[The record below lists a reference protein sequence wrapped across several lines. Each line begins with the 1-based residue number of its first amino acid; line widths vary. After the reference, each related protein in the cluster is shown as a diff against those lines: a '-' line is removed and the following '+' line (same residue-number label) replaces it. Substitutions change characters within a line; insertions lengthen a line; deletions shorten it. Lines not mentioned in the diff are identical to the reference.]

1 MSLAVDLVRRFQRL
15 RALVIGDAMLDT
27 YLEGSA
33 TRLCTE
39 GPVPVVQK
47 KAEHCVPG
55 GAANT
60 AANLHALDA
69 DVTFLSIVGQDAAG
83 SALLSALRAQG
94 VSDRCI
100 VEDAFTNTLHKLR
113 ILANGQ
119 YIVRCDAEVRPL
131 SLESQQQLLAHL
143 EEVFPQSDLV
153 VISDYGY
160 GVVSGKLIERL
171 RKLHSLYPCVLLIDS
186 KNLTRFRHVRA
197 TVVTPNHLEARLLFE
212 PDRGLSAR
220 ETTINISHVE
230 YVGKRLM
237 TTMNAEH
244 AAITMAGEGVLLVDR
259 QQRTVHI
266 PTHPVAQAHDVGAGD
281 SFAAAMA
288 LALAAGGSVE
298 EAARIAIDAATIA
311 VSKRWTAVVRHQE
324 LLQRASLRDHIQHT
338 HSLTALSEASSAQA
352 LSQLVAQLETERQQ
366 GRTIVF
372 TNGVFD
378 ILHAGHIYFLR
389 QANAL
394 GDVLVV
400 AINSDSSTQRIKGKN
415 RPINSEQDRVAVVA
429 ALDAVDYVVL
439 FDEDTPT
446 ALIRVLRP
454 HIHVK
459 GGDYANEVLPEAEAV
474 REVGGQVVILPLA
487 GSMSTSSVIDRIVTL
502 ARNDEMGVEA

>member
-1 MSLAVDLVRRFQRL
+1 MSLAVDLVRRFRRL

-33 TRLCTE
+33 TRLCRE

-47 KAEHCVPG
+47 TAEHCVPG

-69 DVTFLSIVGQDAAG
+69 DVTFLSIIGRDTAG
-83 SALLSALRAQG
+83 TTLLSVLREQG
-94 VSDRCI
+94 LSDRCI

-119 YIVRCDAEVRPL
+119 YIVRYDADVRPL
-131 SLESQQQLLAHL
+131 SLESQKQLLAHL
-143 EEVFPQSDLV
+143 EEIFPHSDLV
-153 VISDYGY
+153 VVSDYGY
-160 GVVSGKLIERL
+160 GVVSEELIERL
-171 RKLHSLYPCVLLIDS
+171 QALHALYPCVLLIDS
-186 KNLTRFRHVRA
+186 KNLTRFRAVRA
-197 TVVTPNHLEARLLFE
+197 TVVTPNHLEACLLVE
-212 PDRGLSAR
+212 PSQVAS
-220 ETTINISHVE
+220 ETNINIPKVE
-230 YVGKRLM
+230 HVGKRLM
-237 TTMNAEH
+237 TMIDAKH
-244 AAITMAGEGVLLVDR
+244 AAITMGGQGVLLVDR
-259 QQRTVHI
+259 QERTVHI
-266 PTHPVAQAHDVGAGD
+266 PTHPVAQANDVGAGD

-288 LALAAGGSVE
+288 LALAAGGSAE

-324 LLQRASLRDHIQHT
+324 LLQRASLRDHIQHS
-338 HSLTALSEASSAQA
+338 HSLTPLSEACSAQA
-352 LSQLVAQLETERQQ
+352 LSQLVAQLEVDRQQ

-378 ILHAGHIYFLR
+378 ILHAGHISFLR
-389 QANAL
+389 QAKAL

-415 RPINSEQDRVAVVA
+415 RPINSERDRMAVVA
-429 ALDAVDYVVL
+429 ALDAVNYVIL

-454 HIHVK
+454 RIHVK
-459 GGDYANEVLPEAEAV
+459 GGDYANEALPEAETV
-474 REVGGQVVILPLA
+474 QEVGGHVVILPLA
-487 GSMSTSSVIDRIVTL
+487 GGMSTSSVIDRIVTL
-502 ARNDEMGVEA
+502 ARNDGIGIEA

>member
-1 MSLAVDLVRRFQRL
+1 
-15 RALVIGDAMLDT
+15 MLDT

-33 TRLCTE
+33 TRLCSE
-39 GPVPVVQK
+39 GPVPIVQK
-47 KAEHCVPG
+47 TAEHCVPG

-69 DVTFLSIVGQDAAG
+69 DVAFLSIIGRDIACTT
-83 SALLSALRAQG
+83 LLSALREQG

-119 YIVRCDAEVRPL
+119 YVVRCDADVRPL

-143 EEVFPQSDLV
+143 EEVFPHSDLV
-153 VISDYGY
+153 VVSDYGY
-160 GVVSGKLIERL
+160 GVVSEEFIERL
-171 RKLHSLYPCVLLIDS
+171 RALHSLYPCVLLIDS
-186 KNLTRFRHVRA
+186 KNLTRFCHVHA
-197 TVVTPNHLEARLLFE
+197 TVVTPNHREACLLVE
-212 PDRGLSAR
+212 PRQSAS
-220 ETTINISHVE
+220 ETNIDIPKVE
-230 YVGKRLM
+230 HVGKRLIAM
-237 TTMNAEH
+237 IAAEH
-244 AAITMAGEGVLLVDR
+244 AAITMAGQGVLLIDR
-259 QQRTVHI
+259 SGRTVHL
-266 PTHPVAQAHDVGAGD
+266 PTHPVAQANDVGAGD

-311 VSKRWTAVVRHQE
+311 VTKRWTAVVRHQE
-324 LLQRASLRDHIQHT
+324 LLQRASLRDHIQH
-338 HSLTALSEASSAQA
+338 SLTPLSEACSAQA
-352 LSQLVAQLETERQQ
+352 LSQLAAQLEVDRQH

-389 QANAL
+389 QAKAL

-400 AINSDSSTQRIKGKN
+400 AINSDSNTQRIKGKN
-415 RPINSEQDRVAVVA
+415 RPINSQRDRMAVVA
-429 ALDAVDYVVL
+429 ALDAVNYVLL

-459 GGDYANEVLPEAEAV
+459 GGDYANEALPEAEAV
-474 REVGGQVVILPLA
+474 QEVGGHVVILPLA

-502 ARNDEMGVEA
+502 ARNDEIGVEA